1 MSDIAILKEIIQKT
15 ARVPLE
21 EDMYGNGKRTVILT
35 ETNPPNSETNPPNY
49 SVTINGMPDDDQVI
63 VIKSDNFVEPKAV
76 FQGSK
81 GECKR
86 ADFVIIAN
94 IDRKKLIFCI
104 ELKSGNPDN
113 QEIIRQ
119 LKGAYC
125 FTIYC
130 REIGKVFWEKPDFL
144 KNYEYRFISI
154 KKILQNKTPVF
165 EYDNIMI
172 DKISR
177 KMIKISSSNVLYFRQ
192 LITRKSS

>member
-21 EDMYGNGKRTVILT
+21 EDIYGKRKVILT
-35 ETNPPNSETNPPNY
+35 ETSPPNY

-63 VIKSDNFVEPKAV
+63 IIKSDNFVEPKAV
-76 FQGSK
+76 FQDLQ

-94 IDRKKLIFCI
+94 TEKKKVIFCI
-104 ELKSGNPDN
+104 ELKSGNSN
-113 QEIIRQ
+113 NKEILQQ

-130 REIGKVFWEKPDFL
+130 REIGRVFWEKPDFL
-144 KNYEYRFISI
+144 KDYEYRFISI

-165 EYDNIMI
+165 EYNNIMI
-172 DKISR
+172 DKIPR
-177 KMIKISSSNVLYFRQ
+177 LMLKISSSNVLYFHQ
-192 LITRKSS
+192 LIAKKSS

>member
-1 MSDIAILKEIIQKT
+1 MSDIAILKKIIQNT

-21 EDMYGNGKRTVILT
+21 KDSYGKSKVILT
-35 ETNPPNSETNPPNY
+35 ETHLSNY

-86 ADFVIIAN
+86 ADFVIIVN
-94 IDRKKLIFCI
+94 TDKKKVIFCI
-104 ELKSGNPDN
+104 ELKSGNPDSK
-113 QEIIRQ
+113 EIIQQ

-130 REIGKVFWEKPDFL
+130 REIGKIFWEEPDFL
-144 KNYEYRFISI
+144 KDYEYRFISI
-154 KKILQNKTPVF
+154 TKILQIKKPEIN
-165 EYDNIMI
+165 YDNIII

-177 KMIKISSSNVLYFRQ
+177 TMLKISSPKYLPFNQ
-192 LITRKSS
+192 LIA

>member
-1 MSDIAILKEIIQKT
+1 MSDIAILKQIIQNT

-21 EDMYGNGKRTVILT
+21 EDVYGKRKVILT
-35 ETNPPNSETNPPNY
+35 ETNPPNY
-49 SVTINGMPDDDQVI
+49 SVTINGIPDDDQVI

-81 GECKR
+81 EECKR

-94 IDRKKLIFCI
+94 TDKKKVIFCI

-119 LKGAYC
+119 LKCAYC
-125 FTIYC
+125 FTVYC
-130 REIGKVFWEKPDFL
+130 QEIGKVFWEKPDFL
-144 KNYEYRFISI
+144 KDYEYRFISI

-165 EYDNIMI
+165 KDDNRATAH
-172 DKISR
+172 IS
-177 KMIKISSSNVLYFRQ
+177 
-192 LITRKSS
+192 

>member
-1 MSDIAILKEIIQKT
+1 MSDIAILKQIIQNT

-21 EDMYGNGKRTVILT
+21 EDVYGKRKVILT
-35 ETNPPNSETNPPNY
+35 ETNPPNY
-49 SVTINGMPDDDQVI
+49 SVTINGIPDDDQVI

-94 IDRKKLIFCI
+94 TDKKKLIFCI

-113 QEIIRQ
+113 KEIIKQ

-130 REIGKVFWEKPDFL
+130 QEVGKVFWEKSDFL
-144 KNYEYRFISI
+144 QNYEYRFISI
-154 KKILQNKTPVF
+154 KNISVSARPSLQKET
-165 EYDNIMI
+165 IMI
-172 DKISR
+172 NNRREIMFKIESPQYLQF
-177 KMIKISSSNVLYFRQ
+177 NQ
-192 LITRKSS
+192 LIA

>member
-1 MSDIAILKEIIQKT
+1 MTDIEILKEIIQNT

-21 EDMYGNGKRTVILT
+21 EDIYGNGKRTVILT
-35 ETNPPNSETNPPNY
+35 ETNLPNSKTNPPNY

-94 IDRKKLIFCI
+94 TDKKKVIFCI
-104 ELKSGNPDN
+104 ELKSGDPDN
-113 QEIIRQ
+113 KEIIQQ

-130 REIGKVFWEKPDFL
+130 REIGKIFWEEPDFL
-144 KNYEYRFISI
+144 EDYEYRFISI
-154 KKILQNKTPVF
+154 TKILQSKTPVF
-165 EYDNIMI
+165 KDVNIII

-177 KMIKISSSNVLYFRQ
+177 PMLKISSSNVLYFRQ
-192 LITRKSS
+192 LIAW

>member
-1 MSDIAILKEIIQKT
+1 MSDITILENMIQNT
-15 ARVPLE
+15 AKVPLE
-21 EDMYGNGKRTVILT
+21 EDIYGKRKVILT
-35 ETNPPNSETNPPNY
+35 ETNPPKY

-81 GECKR
+81 EECKR

-94 IDRKKLIFCI
+94 TDRKKLIFCI
-104 ELKSGNPDN
+104 ELKSGNPGN
-113 QEIIRQ
+113 KEIIRQ

-130 REIGKVFWEKPDFL
+130 REIGKIFWEEPDFL
-144 KNYEYRFISI
+144 KDYEYRFISI
-154 KKILQNKTPVF
+154 KNIFQNKKPGF

-177 KMIKISSSNVLYFRQ
+177 PMLKISSSNVLYFHQ
-192 LITRKSS
+192 LIARQS

>member
-1 MSDIAILKEIIQKT
+1 MSDITILKKIIQNT

-21 EDMYGNGKRTVILT
+21 KDSYGKSKVILT
-35 ETNPPNSETNPPNY
+35 ETHLSNY

-63 VIKSDNFVEPKAV
+63 VIKSDSFVEPKAV

-94 IDRKKLIFCI
+94 TDRKKVIFCI
-104 ELKSGNPDN
+104 ELKSGNPDSK
-113 QEIIRQ
+113 EIIQQ

-130 REIGKVFWEKPDFL
+130 REIGKIFWEETDFL
-144 KNYEYRFISI
+144 KDYEYRFISI
-154 KKILQNKTPVF
+154 TKILQIKKPEIN
-165 EYDNIMI
+165 YDNIII

-177 KMIKISSSNVLYFRQ
+177 PMLKISSPKYLPFNQ
-192 LITRKSS
+192 LIV